1 MLNAQSGC
9 DLPRNRKQVYNINY
23 NHPQTVE
30 NAMSKP
36 LPRTDVF
43 AQVMLMC
50 KETSASQAYVRS
62 VEAAP
67 EQQCVF

>member
-1 MLNAQSGC
+1 MHNLAATFQE
-9 DLPRNRKQVYNINY
+9 YNINY
-23 NHPQTVE
+23 NRPQTVE
-30 NAMSKP
+30 IAMSKS
-36 LPRTDVF
+36 LPRTDVL